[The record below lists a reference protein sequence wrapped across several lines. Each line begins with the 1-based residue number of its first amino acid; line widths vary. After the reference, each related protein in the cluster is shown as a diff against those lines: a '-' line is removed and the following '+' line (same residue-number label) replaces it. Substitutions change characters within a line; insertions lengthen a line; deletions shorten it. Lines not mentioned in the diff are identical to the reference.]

1 MENCKRKVDKL
12 ENAEVINYP
21 NIWDL
26 EIKDT

>member
-12 ENAEVINYP
+12 ENPEVVDYP